1 MKDNPTTR
9 REESS
14 DSSVN
19 KKHESDTAGPE
30 TVLSAAETEHQRDLL
45 ARLLGKLLAAEL
57 ERKSSR
63 NSVSSPHNASPA
75 SHGTAT

>member
-1 MKDNPTTR
+1 MNDNPATR

-14 DSSVN
+14 DPSVHQRRETN
-19 KKHESDTAGPE
+19 DAGPE

-57 ERKSSR
+57 ERKS
-63 NSVSSPHNASPA
+63 
-75 SHGTAT
+75 